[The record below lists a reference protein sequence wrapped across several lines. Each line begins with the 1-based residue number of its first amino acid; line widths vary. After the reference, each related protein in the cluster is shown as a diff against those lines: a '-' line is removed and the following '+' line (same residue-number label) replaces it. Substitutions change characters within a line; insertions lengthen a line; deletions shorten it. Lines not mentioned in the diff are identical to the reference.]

1 MAKYVALLRA
11 VNVGKRKVGMADL
24 RALCEEL
31 GYDDVRTYVNSGN
44 VVFSAPGAAKGI
56 EGALEC
62 GLQRH
67 CGFDVPTVVRS
78 AAQWSKLAAANP
90 FPRESNAAAPQQVQ
104 LFVSKGT
111 VPARAAAAVQGL
123 TKGGE
128 TVKLAGGAIWISYPK
143 GVGQSKLTAT
153 AIDTAIGHAS
163 TGRNVRTVVA
173 LDEMLRR

>member
-24 RALCEEL
+24 RALCEDL
-31 GYDDVRTYVNSGN
+31 GYRDVATYVNSGN
-44 VVFSAPGAAKGI
+44 VVFSAPGAAKSI
-56 EGALEC
+56 ETAMERA
-62 GLQRH
+62 LQRL

-78 AAQWSKLAAANP
+78 AVQWSKLAAANP

-111 VPARAAAAVQGL
+111 VAARAATAVQEL
-123 TKGGE
+123 AKGGE
-128 TVKLAGGAIWISYPK
+128 TVMLAGGAIWISYPK
-143 GVGQSKLTAT
+143 GVGPSKLTAT
-153 AIDTAIGHAS
+153 AIDAAIGHAS
-163 TGRNVRTVVA
+163 TGRNVRTVAA